1 MRKYYVYIMQA
12 IDKEK
17 WKKEERVV
25 GIAYVD
31 IAVVVIVIVVVLK

>member
-31 IAVVVIVIVVVLK
+31 IVVVIIIMVAVLK